1 MKNIEVDD
9 ELYAYI
15 ASQTQSIGESASQIL
30 RRLLLPEAPVASA
43 KSEKSET
50 KPKVKSEPAVK
61 SAPKPQKA
69 PAEAADD
76 ATLETRITAERLAE
90 MPKKVAQFLYI
101 LGELSALHPEKFAS
115 VESIRGKDRLY
126 FAPSKEALEA
136 SGNSINAKAIPHSGY
151 WVVTNNNSAK
161 KISILRQVMAL
172 LNYNDTTIDKVIAL
186 FKG

>member
-9 ELYAYI
+9 DLYAYI

-30 RRLLLPEAPVASA
+30 RRLLLPESG
-43 KSEKSET
+43 T
-50 KPKVKSEPAVK
+50 VKSNEPVQPKKKVESAVDTKADK
-61 SAPKPQKA
+61 SAPVQVA
-69 PAEAADD
+69 SGDED

-126 FAPSKEALEA
+126 FAASKEALEA
-136 SGNSINAKAIPHSGY
+136 SGTSINAKAIPHSTY

-172 LNYNDTTIDKVIAL
+172 LNYNDSTIDKVIAL